1 MKHLLIYSVRQIRY
15 MIVITLILFAVAGA
29 FCIHTKAGAFQI
41 MKVYE
46 MFLLPFSACWV
57 ICGYW
62 DYIDPESME
71 LFCSYPRSRICMGT
85 GKLFLLMCLF
95 LSGYTVLFLVTFRNI
110 SDYIVYFGGMCSEI
124 FFWCATGFLSTIVL
138 KNAGAAICI
147 VWIYTAA
154 QILDV
159 EKNFSFLAIYM
170 YEEDTLK
177 SVQHKEIL
185 LIFLGS
191 ICTVLG
197 QRRMNQLQVKEG

>member
-1 MKHLLIYSVRQIRY
+1 MECVRKFSFGVRR
-15 MIVITLILFAVAGA
+15 VFVDN
-29 FCIHTKAGAFQI
+29 CI
-41 MKVYE
+41 
-46 MFLLPFSACWV
+46 
-57 ICGYW
+57 
-62 DYIDPESME
+62 
-71 LFCSYPRSRICMGT
+71 
-85 GKLFLLMCLF
+85 
-95 LSGYTVLFLVTFRNI
+95 
-110 SDYIVYFGGMCSEI
+110 
-124 FFWCATGFLSTIVL
+124 

-170 YEEDTLK
+170 YEADTLK